1 MSEPTENLINS
12 LINHI
17 EHHDQFIWENAQAVI
32 RAQQQNRKPRKKRVG
47 ELLLVS
53 PGSFL
58 GMQRAYDDGSNE
70 FLQISCKLT
79 GQYRVYRLDL
89 QGWEDSEIF
98 GIFFWAQDV
107 WITGSKRKLKPSR
120 LFESFVESAGEFLP
134 GVSHALIGNLL
145 YDHFANQI
153 VQAENCF
160 TVTVHAG
167 WNSGKFLHRDNFLFR
182 KNKDFSNLPV
192 MKKRFSELP
201 LKHEHIL
208 IYFEELG
215 DIYDWRNRVIITLYP
230 FVGILASI
238 LNSFGCPINFCVNF
252 IEMDVDLRRRICSW
266 LKIYNRDFLLP
277 NLLDV
282 NKADLDK
289 MLDESNDE
297 VVICDA
303 NFTELDST
311 YTKSKIRNNV
321 IKIIRAMKKQGNYG
335 REKRNET
342 SFACVFFSAG
352 KILEEGV
359 INIWADHN
367 LCQKNMHNLNFL
379 ESKTMEAILSDFV
392 CYVTKN
398 LEEVWGKIIKKGN
411 EDEEK
416 YHLLIAVYAIYNSYW
431 EQKGV
436 KIWKVL
442 KLPESICWNQ
452 VMGGF
457 TFDEN
462 EILDEFVAAVRK
474 NISKYCAIEKKR
486 MAPYRKDA
494 VYFSDKF
501 IWFSTKIF
509 NEILVGEG
517 IQSYH
522 NEIIL
527 LLKEADKLVTDSFG
541 YSRKILISKN
551 QFEAYQIKIS
561 IFDEM
566 GKVRLLDL
574 ARRVG
579 KC

>member
-1 MSEPTENLINS
+1 MSESTENLIKN

-32 RAQQQNRKPRKKRVG
+32 RAQQQNRKNRKKRVG

-89 QGWEDSEIF
+89 QGWEDTEMF

-153 VQAENCF
+153 IQAENCF

-167 WNSGKFLHRDNFLFR
+167 WNNGKFLHRDNFLFR

-201 LKHEHIL
+201 LKREHIH
-208 IYFEELG
+208 IYFEELRN
-215 DIYDWRNRVIITLYP
+215 IYDWKNRIIIALYP
-230 FVGILASI
+230 FVGILASVV
-238 LNSFGCPINFCVNF
+238 NSFGCPVNFCINFV
-252 IEMDVDLRRRICSW
+252 EMNADLRKRICSW
-266 LKIYNRDFLLP
+266 LKVFGRDYLGT
-277 NLLDV
+277 NSLDI
-282 NKADLDK
+282 NKSDLEK
-289 MLDESNDE
+289 MLYESNDE
-297 VVICDA
+297 VLIFDA
-303 NFTELDST
+303 NYTELDSI
-311 YTKSKIRNNV
+311 YAKNKIKNNV
-321 IKIIRAMKKQGNYG
+321 IKIIRTMKKQGNYG

-342 SFACVFFSAG
+342 SFACVFFSEG

-367 LCQKNMHNLNFL
+367 LCQNRMHNLKFL

-398 LEEVWGKIIKKGN
+398 LEEIWGKIIRKGN

-416 YHLLIAVYAIYNSYW
+416 YRLLVAVYAIYRHYW
-431 EQKGV
+431 EAKGV
-436 KIWKVL
+436 EIWKVL

-452 VMGGF
+452 VTGDF
-457 TFDEN
+457 TCDEN
-462 EILDEFVAAVRK
+462 EILEEFVVAVRK
-474 NISKYCAIEKKR
+474 NISKYYAVEKKK
-486 MAPYRKDA
+486 MAPYRQDA
-494 VYFSDKF
+494 VYFSDDF
-501 IWFSTKIF
+501 IWIPTKIF
-509 NEILVGEG
+509 YEILEGEG

-527 LLKEADKLVTDSFG
+527 LLKETGKLLTDNFG

-574 ARRVG
+574 ARRVE